1 MASEE
6 KIIIARVVEKF
17 IRTGSA
23 EDELVKTTTLPQG
36 KTSYVE
42 YIGEDG
48 RSIMLDEHRLNGKVV
63 WAGYSTRTGTV
74 YLSPARD

>member
-6 KIIIARVVEKF
+6 KIIIARVLEKF
-17 IRTGSA
+17 TRTGSA
-23 EDELVKTTTLPQG
+23 EDELVKITTLPQG

-48 RSIMLDEHRLNGKVV
+48 RSIMLDEHRLNGKIV
-63 WAGYSTRTGTV
+63 WAGYSARTGTV
-74 YLSPARD
+74 YLSPASG